1 MSYWPLLLGI
11 ASAALTMGSGMNG
24 AVSQRIGIF
33 PGVLIYLTVGSL
45 CSVLGLLLFPEAR
58 FSPHLLLGQP
68 PDLFLPGLFNLGV
81 IAAQLRILRA
91 AGVATLTGGIFVGQA
106 IAGILLDNFGFL
118 GQPTIALTWRRLL
131 GVVLAFL
138 GLQVLLRARAAPES
152 RSGSSWAWGGLAIA
166 VGAIMGMFADLNAR
180 LGEAIGLTGATL
192 LFLLPGALMLTA
204 AALVGALTVNVPST
218 RTLPL
223 RYLLIP
229 GAANFSLI
237 FVQNRTVTLIGVG
250 ASVAIA
256 FLFQMTSA
264 LAIDACGWFQLARRD
279 IRLSHVIGLLVMLG
293 GVLLMYATA
302 LA

>member
-58 FSPHLLLGQP
+58 FAPHLLLRQP
-68 PDLFLPGLFNLGV
+68 PGVFLPGLFNLGV

-91 AGVATLTGGIFVGQA
+91 AGVAALTGGIFVGQA
-106 IAGILLDNFGFL
+106 LTGIVLDKFGFL
-118 GQPTIALTWRRLL
+118 GQPAIALTWRRLL
-131 GVVLAFL
+131 GVGLAFL
-138 GLQVLLRARAAPES
+138 GLQVLLRSRAASEP
-152 RSGSSWAWGGLAIA
+152 RSGSSWAWAGLAIA
-166 VGAIMGMFADLNAR
+166 VGAVMGMFADLNAR
-180 LGEAIGLTGATL
+180 LGEAIGLTGATF
-192 LFLLPGALMLTA
+192 LFLFPGALLLTA
-204 AALVGALTVNVPST
+204 AALVGALTVNAPFM

-256 FLFQMTSA
+256 VVFQMTSA
-264 LAIDACGWFQLARRD
+264 LVIDAFGWFRLVRRD
-279 IRLSHVIGLLVMLG
+279 IRWSQVIGLLVMLG

-302 LA
+302 LT